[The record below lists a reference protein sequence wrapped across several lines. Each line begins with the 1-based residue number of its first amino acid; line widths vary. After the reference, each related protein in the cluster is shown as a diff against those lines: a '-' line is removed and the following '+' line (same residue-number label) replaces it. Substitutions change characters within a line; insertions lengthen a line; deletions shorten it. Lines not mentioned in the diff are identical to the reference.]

1 MIVDLDKFK
10 DCGDKMLVNALDE
23 EFKNYMIKNNIV
35 DKVDVCIDGLITTYD
50 DLYNL
55 IYGILTYMQNECI
68 LFFIENIKTYP
79 QCS

>member
-1 MIVDLDKFK
+1 
-10 DCGDKMLVNALDE
+10 MLVNALDE

-68 LFFIENIKTYP
+68 L
-79 QCS
+79 